1 MLLSPEAA
9 KRIHSN
15 RREYTNS
22 FVEPQRRVKNT
33 RHKAQAPHQKS
44 SIRNQA
50 SSFIF
55 VVMVEV
61 GQYNRLIVKRLKDA
75 GAYLDDGAEG
85 ILLPKR
91 FVPRGTRAGD
101 ELTVFIYHDGEDRLI
116 ATTQHPTAV
125 VGDFALMK
133 VVGTSSH
140 GAFLDWGLMKDLFV
154 PKSKQISA
162 MRLGGEYLVHV
173 YIDEQ
178 TGRAAASQYIE
189 HLLSNEELTVKEK
202 DEVELIIYRQTE
214 LGWSVIINK
223 KHIGLLFFS
232 DVFQPL
238 NIGDKVNGTIKTIRE
253 DGKID
258 VAIGKQGYQ
267 RVEDEAEK
275 ILRLLDNNNGYLPYH
290 DKSDPEVI
298 YNFFGM
304 SKKAFKMTIGKLYK
318 EKKIELTKTGIKKVE
333 E

>member
-1 MLLSPEAA
+1 M
-9 KRIHSN
+9 
-15 RREYTNS
+15 
-22 FVEPQRRVKNT
+22 VK
-33 RHKAQAPHQKS
+33 
-44 SIRNQA
+44 
-50 SSFIF
+50 
-55 VVMVEV
+55 V

-75 GAYLDDGAEG
+75 GAYLDDGADG

-91 FVPRGTRAGD
+91 FVPRGTKAGD
-101 ELTVFIYHDGEDRLI
+101 ELTVFVYHDGEDRLI

-125 VGDFALMK
+125 VGDIALMK

-189 HLLSNEELTVKEK
+189 HLLSNDELTVKEK

-223 KHIGLLFFS
+223 KHLGLLFFS

-238 NIGDKVNGTIKTIRE
+238 NIGDKVTGYIKTIRE

-258 VAIGKQGYQ
+258 VGIGKQGYQ
-267 RVEDEAEK
+267 RVEDEAQK
-275 ILRLLDNNNGYLPYH
+275 IMRLLRESNGYLPYH
-290 DKSDPEVI
+290 DKSDPEEI

-318 EKKIELTKTGIKKVE
+318 EKKIELTKTGIKAIDI
-333 E
+333 